1 MPAIT
6 LSDGFITGNSG
17 LMARL
22 MSLNAT
28 DGDNN
33 FLGLLSG
40 GGAND
45 NNQTRNGIISIM
57 KGTVPTD
64 FSTLIDYTSRSAD
77 VLVQWAVT
85 TAASRYPSATFST
98 SSITNTNPANIN
110 TTFVSA
116 VASGTATWFWWITR
130 GNGYFGA
137 SNQIFDQIIGTVGLP
152 GTGNDLEIPS
162 TSVTTGQLFRLI
174 DLRMQISTS
183 YSY

>member
-17 LMARL
+17 LMARM
-22 MSLNAT
+22 MSLNVT
-28 DGDNN
+28 SSDNN
-33 FLGLLSG
+33 ILGLLSG
-40 GGAND
+40 GGGSAD
-45 NNQTRNGIISIM
+45 PYTRNGIISIM
-57 KGTVPTD
+57 KGTVPTN
-64 FSTLIDYTSRSAD
+64 FSGLIDYTSRSAD

-85 TAASRYPSATFST
+85 ASGRWPGDTFSA
-98 SSITNTNPANIN
+98 SSITTTNPANIN
-110 TTFVSA
+110 TTFVAA

-130 GNGYFGA
+130 GNGYYGA

-162 TSVTTGQLFRLI
+162 TSVTSGQLFRLI
-174 DLRMQISTS
+174 DLRMQIATS